1 MATGHSYRIAIIGG
15 SISGCASAI
24 LMRQAGHQVEIYER
38 SKRGLIGRGGGVTT
52 TSLILRQL
60 AELDI
65 IDENFPSSPYSE
77 LHMSKV
83 SEEDGELGRCPLT
96 RDLDMNC
103 VHWGGL
109 WENMRKRIP
118 DDIYNRGYELI
129 SAENRDDDVVL
140 QFQNGETAT
149 ADLVLFADGYNSL
162 GRKLMFPEVDL
173 EYRGYSVWRGVV
185 PESEI
190 GSEIENV
197 DQLSIHP
204 RFSFRDQQGSFICY
218 MIPDRDGS
226 NDLGERQFNW
236 ACYLPVPDA
245 ELALFMTDKDGNQR
259 TGTISAGSMRQDQDD
274 ELKAFAKEQLP
285 AYYSKII
292 GKSQNNQ
299 LQQIYTSRLPAY
311 RKGRMCLIGDA
322 GIMVPPLTGAGV
334 FKLFS
339 NARDLAH
346 AISENTDLDEAL
358 EVWSAEQIRVANSI
372 LSMGLDMEKA
382 FIWNTID
389 LAKAEPEECE
399 RWFDR
404 SINIAKEYSYF
415 AT

>member
-1 MATGHSYRIAIIGG
+1 MANGHSYRIAIIGG
-15 SISGCASAI
+15 SIAGCTAAI
-24 LMRQAGHQVEIYER
+24 LMRKAGHQVEIFER

-52 TSLILRQL
+52 TSDMLRQL

-65 IDENFPSSPYSE
+65 IDEDFPSSPYSE

-83 SEEDGELGRCPLT
+83 SDEDGDLGRCPLI
-96 RDLDMNC
+96 RALDMNC
-103 VHWGGL
+103 VHWSGL

-118 DDIYNRGYELI
+118 DDIYKRGYELV

-140 QFQNGETAT
+140 QFQNGEIVT

-162 GRKLMFPEVDL
+162 GRKLMFPEIGL

-190 GSEIENV
+190 ENG

-226 NDLGERQFNW
+226 NEIGERQFNW
-236 ACYLPVPDA
+236 ACYLPVADA
-245 ELALFMTDKDGNQR
+245 ELAWFMTDKDGKQR

-274 ELKAFAKEQLP
+274 ELKALAKAQLP

-292 GKSQNNQ
+292 GQSQNNQ
-299 LQQIYTSRLPAY
+299 LQQIYTSQLPAY

-322 GIMVPPLTGAGV
+322 GIMVQPLTGAGV

-346 AISENTDLDEAL
+346 AITENSDLETAL
-358 EVWSAEQIRVANSI
+358 EGWSVEQTRIANSI
-372 LSMGLDMEKA
+372 LSMGLDMEQA

-389 LAKAEPEECE
+389 LAKADPQECE

>member
-15 SISGCASAI
+15 SIAGCTAAI

-52 TSLILRQL
+52 TSDMLRQL

-65 IDENFPSSPYSE
+65 IDEDFPSSPYSE

-83 SEEDGELGRCPLT
+83 SDEDGHLGRCPLT
-96 RDLDMNC
+96 RALDMNC
-103 VHWGGL
+103 VHWSGL

-118 DDIYNRGYELI
+118 DDTYNRGYELV
-129 SAENRDDDVVL
+129 SAEDRGNDVVL
-140 QFQNGETAT
+140 QFQNGEIAT

-185 PESEI
+185 PER
-190 GSEIENV
+190 EIENS
-197 DQLSIHP
+197 DQLSVHP

-226 NDLGERQFNW
+226 NEIGERQFNW

-245 ELALFMTDKDGNQR
+245 ELAWFMTDKNGKQR

-274 ELKAFAKEQLP
+274 ELKAFAKAQLP

-292 GKSQNNQ
+292 VKSENNQ
-299 LQQIYTSRLPAY
+299 LQQIYTNQLPAY

-322 GIMVPPLTGAGV
+322 GVMVQPLTGAGV

-346 AISENTDLDEAL
+346 AISENSDLEAAL
-358 EVWSAEQIRVANSI
+358 EDWSVEQTRIANSI
-372 LSMGLDMEKA
+372 LAMGLDMEKA

-389 LAKAEPEECE
+389 LAKADPQECE